1 MRVEF
6 NRTGAERKALVTAIA
21 EILGTKPKYMGMP
34 TAAKA
39 PVMPVCSHCTS

>member
-6 NRTGAERKALVTAIA
+6 NKIGAERKALVTVIG

-34 TAAKA
+34 TAA
-39 PVMPVCSHCTS
+39 MTLED